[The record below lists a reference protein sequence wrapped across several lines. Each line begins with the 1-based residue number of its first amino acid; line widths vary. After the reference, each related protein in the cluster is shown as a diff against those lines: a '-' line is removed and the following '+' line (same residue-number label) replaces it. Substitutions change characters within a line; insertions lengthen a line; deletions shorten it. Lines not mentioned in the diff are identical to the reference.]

1 MQIHLWAK
9 RKSPIL
15 FGAGLG
21 EIKKRQAG
29 RSGSPK
35 IKKPRTLRNGAGV
48 LKFYLRS
55 FIFSHSA
62 AIKAVSSLLSL
73 LDMSQLS
80 CVMSA

>member
-35 IKKPRTLRNGAGV
+35 IKKDSAGQHCPNLIFLLHTNFIYNSE
-48 LKFYLRS
+48 LKDKQSYSDLQRIS
-55 FIFSHSA
+55 PN
-62 AIKAVSSLLSL
+62 
-73 LDMSQLS
+73 
-80 CVMSA
+80 